1 MKDSPEGKK
10 VLDYLLSR
18 GISEEILKEF
28 EIGFAPSGW
37 ANLKDYFVKLEQ
49 QELIKNE
56 IGLFKKNEKNN
67 IYDVFRNRII
77 FPLNQRKKDMLLDL
91 EEEL

>member
-1 MKDSPEGKK
+1 M
-10 VLDYLLSR
+10 LNR

-56 IGLFKKNEKNN
+56 IGFLRKTKKIKFMTFSGIELF
-67 IYDVFRNRII
+67 FL
-77 FPLNQRKKDMLLDL
+77 LNQRKDMLLDL